1 MEIER
6 KFLVIQPPEN
16 YRDFPCRKIEQGYL
30 NIRPVVRVRRADD
43 QYFLTYKS
51 AGLLAREEYELPLT
65 EEAYLHLREK
75 CDGNILTKTRYL
87 LPLDDAPH
95 LTVELDVFE

>member
-75 CDGNILTKTRYL
+75 CDGTFSQKPAISCPSPTPRI
-87 LPLDDAPH
+87 
-95 LTVELDVFE
+95 

>member
-16 YRDFPCRKIEQGYL
+16 YRHFPCRKIEQGYL

-65 EEAYLHLREK
+65 EEAYL
-75 CDGNILTKTRYL
+75 
-87 LPLDDAPH
+87 APAGKMRR
-95 LTVELDVFE
+95 